1 MFKRPRF
8 AVDMNDR
15 SEDPKPTEQPRAAV
29 IKRRWA
35 IVRRA
40 TGGTAVLAVAG
51 ALALGDPELNT
62 DEGQT
67 PVGGESH
74 ISAQA

>member
-1 MFKRPRF
+1 M
-8 AVDMNDR
+8 
-15 SEDPKPTEQPRAAV
+15 

-51 ALALGDPELNT
+51 ALALGDPDLNT

-67 PVGGESH
+67 PVGGDSH